1 MATLK
6 KIYSDL
12 DLTFSRQ
19 PLNGDVSIVY
29 DNRSVINSV
38 KNLLLTNFFE
48 RPFQP
53 NLGSSLNGMLFE
65 QVSPTMETTIK
76 REIFDV
82 ISNFEPRIKIDD
94 IFVLSNIDKN
104 GYEVTLRF
112 FIGNNVEPTQVSVFL
127 ERNR

>member
-29 DNRSVINSV
+29 DDRAVINSV
-38 KNLLLTNFFE
+38 KYLLLTNFFE

-53 NLGSSLNGMLFE
+53 NLGSNMNNMLFE
-65 QVSPTMETTIK
+65 QVGPSMESTLK
-76 REIFDV
+76 REITDV
-82 ISNFEPRIKIDD
+82 ITNFEPRVVIDK
-94 IFVLSNIDKN
+94 VVVNANIDRN
-104 GYEVTLRF
+104 GYEVTLSF
-112 FIGNNVEPTQVSVFL
+112 FIGNNSQTTQVTVFL

>member
-19 PLNGDVSIVY
+19 PLNGDVSLVY
-29 DNRSVINSV
+29 DSRSVINSV

-53 NLGSSLNGMLFE
+53 NLGSSLNNMLFE
-65 QVSPTMETTIK
+65 QVSPTMETTIQ
-76 REIFDV
+76 REILDV
-82 ISNFEPRIKIDD
+82 ISNFEPRIRVDN
-94 IFVLSNIDKN
+94 IFVRSNIDNN

-112 FIGNNVEPTQVSVFL
+112 FIGNNVETTQVSVFL

>member
-19 PLNGDVSIVY
+19 PLNGDVSLVY
-29 DNRSVINSV
+29 DSRSVISSV

-53 NLGSSLNGMLFE
+53 NLGSSLNNMLFE
-65 QVSPTMETTIK
+65 QVSPTMETTIQ

-82 ISNFEPRIKIDD
+82 ISNFEPRIKIDN
-94 IFVLSNIDKN
+94 IFVRSNIDNN

-112 FIGNNVEPTQVSVFL
+112 FIGNNVETTQVSVFL

>member
-12 DLTFSRQ
+12 DLTFNRQ
-19 PLNGDVSIVY
+19 PLNGDVSLVY
-29 DNRSVINSV
+29 DSRSVINSV

-53 NLGSSLNGMLFE
+53 NLGSSLNNMLFE
-65 QVSPTMETTIK
+65 QVSPNMETTIK
-76 REIFDV
+76 REISDV
-82 ISNFEPRIKIDD
+82 IANFEPRIKIDD
-94 IFVLSNIDKN
+94 IFVLANIDKN

-112 FIGNNVEPTQVSVFL
+112 FIGNNVQPTQVSVFL